1 MKRSHYLHL
10 IEQHFEV
17 HPICAILGPRQVGKT
32 TLAKDY
38 VDQTYPQNAHFFD
51 LENPL
56 DLARLENPML
66 ALGNLPQLLIVI
78 DEIKLRPELFPILRV
93 LVDQEGQKKRFL
105 ILGSASRDLLRQSS
119 ETLAGRIGYIELPPF
134 TLFEIQDSAQLWLR
148 TYMR

>member
-10 IEQHFEV
+10 IEQHFDV

-38 VDQTYPQNAHFFD
+38 VDQAYPHNAHFFD

-66 ALGNLPQLLIVI
+66 ALGSLPQLLIVI
-78 DEIKLRPELFPILRV
+78 DEIQLRPELFPILRV
-93 LVDQEGQKKRFL
+93 LVDQEGQKKRFRR
-105 ILGSASRDLLRQSS
+105 GA
-119 ETLAGRIGYIELPPF
+119 F
-134 TLFEIQDSAQLWLR
+134 F
-148 TYMR
+148 